1 MNSYTLRQLFDIIG
15 SSLSELYS
23 ATEVQAI
30 RKLLFEKIVK
40 MPEYRVHLNPNDLL
54 SSEISN
60 RILEIL
66 DELKKGNPVQ
76 YVIGDADFMD
86 MVFEVNPSVLI
97 PRPETEELVHWII
110 SNNKGSSP
118 KILDIGA
125 GSGCIAISLA
135 KYLSN
140 AKVSALDVSENAL
153 SVARRNAIKNGVNVD
168 FINGDILELSKIE
181 GAPYDII
188 VSNPPYVRELEKQL
202 MSRNV
207 TDFEPHLALFVSDND
222 PLVFY
227 RTIAQKS
234 KNWLKP
240 NGQIYFEINEAF
252 GSEIKD
258 MLIGIGFSDVE
269 IRKDINGKDRM
280 AFGRN
285 FVI

>member
-15 SSLSELYS
+15 SSLSELYPV
-23 ATEVQAI
+23 TEVQAI

-40 MPEYRVHLNPNDLL
+40 MPEYRVPLNPNDLL
-54 SSEISN
+54 NSDISN

-76 YVIGDADFMD
+76 YVIGEADFMD

-97 PRPETEELVHWII
+97 PRPETEELVHWIV
-110 SNNKGSSP
+110 SNNKDNSP
-118 KILDIGA
+118 KILDIGT

-135 KYLSN
+135 KYISN
-140 AKVSALDVSENAL
+140 ARVSALDVSERALGVAKLNAK
-153 SVARRNAIKNGVNVD
+153 KNGVNVG
-168 FINGDILELSKIE
+168 FIIGDILELLEID
-181 GAPYDII
+181 GAPFDII

-222 PLVFY
+222 PLLFY

-234 KNWLKP
+234 QNWLKP
-240 NGQIYFEINEAF
+240 NGQLYFEINEAF
-252 GSEIKD
+252 GNEIKD
-258 MLIGIGFSDVE
+258 MLIGIGFRDIE
-269 IRKDINGKDRM
+269 IRKDINGKERM
-280 AFGRN
+280 AFGR
-285 FVI
+285 F

>member
-15 SSLSELYS
+15 SSLSELYPV
-23 ATEVQAI
+23 TEVQAI

-40 MPEYRVHLNPNDLL
+40 MPEYRVHLNPKDLL

-110 SNNKGSSP
+110 NNNKSSSP

-135 KYLSN
+135 NYLSN

-153 SVARRNAIKNGVNVD
+153 SVAKRNAIKNGVNVD
-168 FINGDILELSKIE
+168 FIIGDILELSKIE

-252 GSEIKD
+252 GNEIKD
-258 MLIGIGFSDVE
+258 MLIGIGFRNVE

-280 AFGRN
+280 AFGR
-285 FVI
+285 I

>member
-15 SSLSELYS
+15 SRLSELYPV
-23 ATEVQAI
+23 TEVQAI

-40 MPEYRVHLNPNDLL
+40 MPEYRVHLNPTDLI

-60 RILEIL
+60 RIHEIL

-86 MVFEVNPSVLI
+86 MGFEVNADVLI

-110 SNNKGSSP
+110 SNNKSSSP

-135 KYLSN
+135 KYISN
-140 AKVSALDVSENAL
+140 AKVSALDVSEKAL
-153 SVARRNAIKNGVNVD
+153 SVAKRNAIKNGVNVV
-168 FINGDILELSKIE
+168 FKNGDILELSEIE
-181 GAPYDII
+181 GTPYDII

-222 PLVFY
+222 PLLFY
-227 RTIAQKS
+227 RTIAKKS
-234 KNWLKP
+234 KNWLSP
-240 NGQIYFEINEAF
+240 NGQLYFEINEAF
-252 GSEIKD
+252 GNEIKD
-258 MLIGIGFSDVE
+258 LLIGIGFRDVE
-269 IRKDINGKDRM
+269 IRKDINGKERM
-280 AFGRN
+280 AFGR
-285 FVI
+285 F